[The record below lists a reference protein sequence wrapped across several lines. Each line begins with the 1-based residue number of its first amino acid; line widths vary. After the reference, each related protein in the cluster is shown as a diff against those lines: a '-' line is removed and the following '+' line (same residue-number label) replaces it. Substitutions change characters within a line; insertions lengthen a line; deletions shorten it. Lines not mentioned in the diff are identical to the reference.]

1 MIWYDMTWYDMILY
15 IHDIWYFFP
24 ISYPYNMETHKI
36 CVFVSGSFLTKS
48 STWTFPLHTQG
59 WYSSAKGVVVGLV
72 VGWVVGSQLSSQG
85 KTSSAK
91 IAALLRTWM
100 SEYWVGLGALSR
112 SKQHRGSAT
121 GRCPKLLLCVFRFT
135 CLRRAHQFIAHIS
148 AWKHQTSKGAV
159 LASSNRVPYNLMV
172 DSILFP
178 SKRTC
183 NGGVNPKFLM
193 KKPLRFKKRNGD
205 TLKGAL
211 AFIPWAM
218 SPAFSQRLWCYTFY
232 HRTSYHKCKKDFAWT
247 KQR

>member
-121 GRCPKLLLCVFRFT
+121 GS
-135 CLRRAHQFIAHIS
+135 LRVWDGHIS
-148 AWKHQTSKGAV
+148 LLHTFQHGSIKPRKVQYLLHQTGYPTISWLTAFF
-159 LASSNRVPYNLMV
+159 SPQ
-172 DSILFP
+172 
-178 SKRTC
+178 
-183 NGGVNPKFLM
+183 NGH
-193 KKPLRFKKRNGD
+193 
-205 TLKGAL
+205 
-211 AFIPWAM
+211 AM
-218 SPAFSQRLWCYTFY
+218 AG
-232 HRTSYHKCKKDFAWT
+232 
-247 KQR
+247 